1 MSLKQQIAGD
11 IKQAMRAKDQDSL
24 RALRSLKSMI
34 MLAETEKGAEGELS
48 EEAEMRLLTKA
59 AKQRKESLEVF
70 NEQGRD
76 DLAEKEQAEWE
87 VINRYLPQ
95 PLSEE
100 ELRSAIEKIVQ
111 ETGATGMQDMGKVM
125 GQATTRLAGKADG
138 KAISTVVKQVLTG
151 K

>member
-1 MSLKQQIAGD
+1 M
-11 IKQAMRAKDQDSL
+11 

-34 MLAETEKGAEGELS
+34 LLAETEKGAEEELS

-59 AKQRKESLEVF
+59 AKQRKESIEVF
-70 NEQGRD
+70 EEQGRD
-76 DLAEKEQAEWE
+76 DLAAKEQAEWE

-100 ELRSAIEKIVQ
+100 ELRAAIEKIVQ

-125 GQATTRLAGKADG
+125 GQATTTLAGKADG
-138 KAISTVVKQVLTG
+138 KSISTVVKQVLSG
-151 K
+151 N